1 MKFQVKKRAG
11 AVDTYF
17 WGDGKG
23 PKLVEGDRRKK
34 RGWHI
39 VTTVSPELLTLSC
52 PGSSPRG
59 PSKKPGVPALDCP
72 ADSSRAGAGGI

>member
-11 AVDTYF
+11 AVDTYVL
-17 WGDGKG
+17 GDGKG
-23 PKLVEGDRRKK
+23 PKLVEEDRRKK

-52 PGSSPRG
+52 PG
-59 PSKKPGVPALDCP
+59 
-72 ADSSRAGAGGI
+72 